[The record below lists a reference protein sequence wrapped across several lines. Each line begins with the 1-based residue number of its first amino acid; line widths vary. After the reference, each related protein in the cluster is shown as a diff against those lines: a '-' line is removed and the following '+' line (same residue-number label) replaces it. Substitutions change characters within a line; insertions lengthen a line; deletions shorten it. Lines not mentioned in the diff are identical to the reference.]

1 MTSKQSFSSSDITSQ
16 SGYFSALKATVETA
30 FYGENVK
37 QVTTIAQAYALAKTA
52 DASFKKPKLAICF
65 TSLGSRVVS
74 CDTLKNHAG

>member
-37 QVTTIAQAYALAKTA
+37 QVTTIAQAYALAKQR
-52 DASFKKPKLAICF
+52 
-65 TSLGSRVVS
+65 RV
-74 CDTLKNHAG
+74 